1 MSEPIDRLKL
11 TSDEV
16 LTDVE
21 KVRQLEQKRRA
32 LDPDDPTRGVVEAEA
47 HQAATDLVDS
57 TSAETDLAE
66 EVTEDPPED
75 DRPMTWRST
84 PPRP

>member
-1 MSEPIDRLKL
+1 VSEPADKMKL
-11 TSDEV
+11 TSDAV

-21 KVRQLEQKRRA
+21 KLRQLEQKRRA
-32 LDPDDPTRGVVEAEA
+32 MDPNDPARAVVGAEA
-47 HQAATDLVDS
+47 QRTATDLVGS
-57 TSAETDLAE
+57 ATAETELAE

-75 DRPMTWRST
+75 DRPMRWRST

>member
-1 MSEPIDRLKL
+1 MSEPIDELKR
-11 TSDEV
+11 TSDAV

-21 KVRQLEQKRRA
+21 KLHQLEQKRRA
-32 LDPDDPTRGVVEAEA
+32 MDPDDPTRAAVDAEA
-47 HQAATDLVDS
+47 QRTATDLVES

-66 EVTEDPPED
+66 EVAEDPPED
-75 DRPMTWRST
+75 KRSMTWRNS